1 MSLRNWL
8 HWLHP
13 SLVAVLACMCS
24 VAACSSDASQP
35 SSMSPLVVTDMGSQ
49 DEMMALVQSSL
60 IIDDDGCSFLNDGSS
75 PESGVLA
82 AWPGGSR
89 IDLGTGAISMPYS
102 AVSVE
107 AGHFYLFTGGSI
119 DVDSPLIARDLG
131 ARATRC
137 LQKAA
142 KTGVGAFLVGSVEP
156 CTAATRPD
164 VSLPRL
170 RQL

>member
-1 MSLRNWL
+1 MSLRIWS
-8 HWLHP
+8 P
-13 SLVAVLACMCS
+13 QSLVAVLACMCS
-24 VAACSSDASQP
+24 VVACSSDASQP
-35 SSMSPLVVTDMGSQ
+35 SSTSPLVVTHTGSQ
-49 DEMMALVQSSL
+49 DEMMALVQSRL

-89 IDLGTGAISMPYS
+89 IDLETRAISMPHS

-107 AGHFYLFTGGSI
+107 AGHAYLFTGGSI

-142 KTGVGAFLVGSVEP
+142 QSGAGAFLVGSVEP
-156 CTAATRPD
+156 CTAATCPD

-170 RQL
+170 RPL